1 MIQIFL
7 ISSAYYRCWNKIYK
21 LAKYWKIS
29 SGIKQAEPLTY
40 KDVELL
46 WEQNVLGI

>member
-1 MIQIFL
+1 MLTTDAEIKT
-7 ISSAYYRCWNKIYK
+7 ISLQSIV
-21 LAKYWKIS
+21 IGS
-29 SGIKQAEPLTY
+29 SEKQAEPLTY